1 MSLPS
6 AKSDTSAP
14 LLRSNSTRLL
24 ACFNSALLS
33 RSLSTVSLLSSESHR
48 WPAVYSQPEQL
59 ASQARLS
66 SSSVST
72 SPLSAPHLSRLAD
85 IPSPH
90 PRHLQTGASG
100 GIGAATVSFPCSG
113 SLVRRKTSGTGPS
126 ANRVVRSGL
135 SSSLRL

>member
-14 LLRSNSTRLL
+14 LLRSSNSTRLL

-72 SPLSAPHLSRLAD
+72 SPPHAPLE
-85 IPSPH
+85 SP
-90 PRHLQTGASG
+90 R
-100 GIGAATVSFPCSG
+100 
-113 SLVRRKTSGTGPS
+113 
-126 ANRVVRSGL
+126 
-135 SSSLRL
+135 